1 MKDRPYNYVNNEH
14 LDLAVAKTVALANY
28 ILAAKSTLKFVPAA
42 IPPCTVLTTTFT
54 LTAG

>member
-1 MKDRPYNYVNNEH
+1 MEDRPYSYVNNEQ